1 MYLSRSISQDSLLK
15 YFADTFP
22 WPNFLLTLSWLK
34 VGWECRYAPSFFV
47 GEAFSLDHR
56 GRDAAPTGSATFQS
70 KYISCVLV
78 HLSDELLH
86 SQCTRNGLSLPP

>member
-22 WPNFLLTLSWLK
+22 SPNFLLTLSWLK

-56 GRDAAPTGSATFQS
+56 GWKAAPTKTKPQ
-70 KYISCVLV
+70 
-78 HLSDELLH
+78 
-86 SQCTRNGLSLPP
+86 R